1 MQAIEHAPITAEASR
16 VLNISDS
23 SGLAGQRQPHL
34 LRLLIIEMS
43 GLDTA
48 YATVAALG
56 EALGND
62 LGAAIAERFIALS
75 S

>member
-1 MQAIEHAPITAEASR
+1 
-16 VLNISDS
+16 
-23 SGLAGQRQPHL
+23 
-34 LRLLIIEMS
+34 MS

-48 YATVAALG
+48 YATVAARG